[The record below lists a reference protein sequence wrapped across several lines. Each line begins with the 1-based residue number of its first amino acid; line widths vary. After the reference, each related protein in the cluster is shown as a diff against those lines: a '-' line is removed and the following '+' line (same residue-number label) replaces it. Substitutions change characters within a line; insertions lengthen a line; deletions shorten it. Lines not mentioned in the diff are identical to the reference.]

1 MHMLHGFETPRQPQ
15 ASPDPEGNDVVF
27 QLRTYQIKP
36 GVMDEWLDLF
46 HEAVVPL
53 HEKYGL
59 PVRTAWVDRET
70 NTFTWVRELTGE
82 GTAEEQ
88 EAAYR
93 ATEERA
99 RVVGDRPKAFI
110 ESMVVREV
118 ERAFPAEG

>member
-1 MHMLHGFETPRQPQ
+1 M
-15 ASPDPEGNDVVF
+15 VF

-36 GVMDEWLDLF
+36 GLMDDWLELF
-46 HEAVVPL
+46 HGAVVPL

-59 PVRTAWVDRET
+59 PVRTAWVDRER

-93 ATEERA
+93 ATDERQE
-99 RVVGDRPKAFI
+99 VIGDRPKEFI
-110 ESMVVREV
+110 DSMVVREV
-118 ERAFPAEG
+118 ERAFPAERR